1 TPDSILTSLTNNKP
15 VILGLN
21 YGNNFGHYIVIVG
34 IEKNI
39 NNCTLWYYDPRNPKT
54 DGTPRKGTLQNDSF
68 ENKKIGDIIS
78 M

>member
-1 TPDSILTSLTNNKP
+1 MKILHYKHSFYSKNTPDIILTSLTNNKP

-39 NNCTLWYYDPRNPKT
+39 DNYTLVV
-54 DGTPRKGTLQNDSF
+54 
-68 ENKKIGDIIS
+68 
-78 M
+78 

>member
-39 NNCTLWYYDPRNPKT
+39 NNYTLWYYDPRDPKK